1 MLLSI
6 KIIKE
11 MEKEI
16 KTLKDF
22 LKILERQEE
31 QYQVDYT
38 LQKEQIHSSIN
49 YYYKVIKES
58 K

>member
-49 YYYKVIKES
+49 YYYKVIKEA